1 MIFLCKKNKNFL
13 RQHCSRFQ
21 DTRLCPIWAYL
32 DKLCHECG
40 HNIRH
45 LARKPWIFIDDSSF
59 LRTLFQENWRIPS
72 LYFFVLTRSHIMTPR
87 EGFPFIC
94 FFIEFR
100 MPISIYGQNGGH
112 DRSYLGVE
120 SWENFVVSMMK
131 WILVNLKLKFSKN
144 HKKTMRH
151 L

>member
-1 MIFLCKKNKNFL
+1 MIFLWKENENFL

-32 DKLCHECG
+32 NKLCHECG

-87 EGFPFIC
+87 EGFPFIW
-94 FFIEFR
+94 FV
-100 MPISIYGQNGGH
+100 S
-112 DRSYLGVE
+112 
-120 SWENFVVSMMK
+120 NFVCRFQYTVK
-131 WILVNLKLKFSKN
+131 KRRTWPFVPRGWILGKFCCIYDEIGTCVPKYDFF
-144 HKKTMRH
+144 
-151 L
+151 